1 MEERRR
7 FVRDISPRVNDYRNL
22 VLSLLVHYFKK
33 KEINNRVTED
43 SRININIAILFRS
56 LSFERYLYAFDLLW

>member
-7 FVRDISPRVNDYRNL
+7 FARDISPRVNDYRNL

-56 LSFERYLYAFDLLW
+56 LSFEYLHAFDLL